1 MVIWLHLVTAL
12 AALGLG
18 TANLTLAKGT
28 PRHRI
33 VGWTWIAAMLCV
45 TLSSFGIREL
55 NPGAFSW
62 IHGLTAWTLASML
75 VAIAAVR
82 RGRVRL
88 HAGFMVG
95 TMVGAFVA
103 GGFALAPGRFIERL
117 LGY

>member
-62 IHGLTAWTLASML
+62 IHGLTVWTLASMF
-75 VAIAAVR
+75 VAIVAVR

-95 TMVGAFVA
+95 TMVGALVA
-103 GGFALAPGRFIERL
+103 GGFALAPGRFIGRL